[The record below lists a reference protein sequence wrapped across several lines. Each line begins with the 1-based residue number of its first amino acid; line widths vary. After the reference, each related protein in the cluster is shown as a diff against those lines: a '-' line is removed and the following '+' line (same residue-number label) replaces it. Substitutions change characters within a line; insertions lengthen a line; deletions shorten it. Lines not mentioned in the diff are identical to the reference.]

1 VGCAMPCGSVGV
13 LGGRM
18 PPPRACGRLT
28 VMKYSASSDEEDK
41 RKGGQEKAERR
52 ECVGWAH
59 LSCLDRL
66 VPHLD
71 ERDIVKR
78 EGRVF

>member
-1 VGCAMPCGSVGV
+1 
-13 LGGRM
+13 
-18 PPPRACGRLT
+18 
-28 VMKYSASSDEEDK
+28 MKYSASSDEEDK

-66 VPHLD
+66 VPHLV

-78 EGRVF
+78 EEGIVSERPMGQTAP